1 MVFRGETSGG
11 VAKSRLFS
19 QATFSLDLRD
29 FNFLQLCDFESDLHV
44 KTQCLSFYSTI
55 VVSNVKRI
63 SQFVTLYFTIHTAIV
78 RRV

>member
-1 MVFRGETSGG
+1 MEFRGETSGG

-19 QATFSLDLRD
+19 QANFSLDLSD
-29 FNFLQLCDFESDLHV
+29 FDFLQFCDFESDLHV

-78 RRV
+78 MKV

>member
-1 MVFRGETSGG
+1 MEFRGETSGG

-19 QATFSLDLRD
+19 QATFSLDLGD

>member
-1 MVFRGETSGG
+1 MEFRGETSGG

-19 QATFSLDLRD
+19 QATFSLDLSD
-29 FNFLQLCDFESDLHV
+29 FDFLQFCDFESDLHV

-78 RRV
+78 MKV

>member
-1 MVFRGETSGG
+1 MEFRGEPSGG

-19 QATFSLDLRD
+19 QATFSLDLSD
-29 FNFLQLCDFESDLHV
+29 FDFLQFCDFESDLHV

-78 RRV
+78 MKV

>member
-1 MVFRGETSGG
+1 MEFRGETSGG

-19 QATFSLDLRD
+19 QATFSLDLSD
-29 FNFLQLCDFESDLHV
+29 FDFLQFCDFESDLHV